1 MSELMRS
8 GSIRIESISRG
19 AASLNM
25 PNLNMAAA
33 LPTLLRPVSTPGSG
47 AARQA
52 MSRVTSLATSR
63 LSKCRMSGS
72 SPEQLRGGL
81 SPASARGEGEGEG
94 EGEGDLS
101 VLEELDEARAAIEM
115 VEGIDA
121 VELVRQRSMSQGAAE
136 AWCEGESSSLS
147 MAESEALDGD
157 RELAIA
163 ALEHAAERLQQKALR
178 EQHKLLREKERRSAS
193 CGGRASQSSPGS
205 QSDPAYTYES
215 PGRLA
220 VVSSSSEPARTPNTA
235 TTSPPTSPPRHK
247 SPGDVPAL

>member
-1 MSELMRS
+1 M
-8 GSIRIESISRG
+8 RIESISRG
-19 AASLNM
+19 AANLNM
-25 PNLNMAAA
+25 PHLNMAAA
-33 LPTLLRPVSTPGSG
+33 LPTLLRPVSAPGSG

-52 MSRVTSLATSR
+52 MSRVSSLASSR
-63 LSKCRMSGS
+63 LSKCRMSGG
-72 SPEQLRGGL
+72 SPEQLRGGGEGGL
-81 SPASARGEGEGEG
+81 SAASGRGEGEG

-101 VLEELDEARAAIEM
+101 VLEQLDEARAAIEM

-136 AWCEGESSSLS
+136 AWCDGESSALS

-163 ALEHAAERLQQKALR
+163 ALEYAAERLQQKALR

-193 CGGRASQSSPGS
+193 CGGRGSQSSPGS

-220 VVSSSSEPARTPNTA
+220 AASSSSEPARTPNTA
-235 TTSPPTSPPRHK
+235 TTSLESA
-247 SPGDVPAL
+247 DEPAPEAQ